1 MPQAPA
7 DAAVVRRHDS
17 EHAPLRVAGVDP
29 ELRFAGGENQVLGLT
44 RDLIRGGQRA
54 ELVCDPHAELWK
66 RARGE
71 GIICHPLSIRNA
83 LDLGAGL
90 RLRALLSRER
100 FDIVHLHTSRAHALA
115 PYLRGTAGA
124 LVVTRRMDYPPNR
137 WFAPLLFNRSVDG
150 VAAISAAVADALE
163 RSGVSRARVTVIAS
177 GVDTEQFRPPCE
189 AERARA
195 REALGI
201 TPEEFLVGTIG
212 ALEARKGHRHLL
224 DAIAALRATG
234 WGPPPIRCIIA
245 GDGPLR
251 AQLTAD
257 ASRPR
262 DDAVRLIG
270 AIDDPR
276 RLLFALD
283 VFAFPS
289 LAEGLGVALLEA
301 MACGLAVVASGVGGI
316 RDAVEHERSGLL
328 CQPGDSA
335 ALATAIRRFAASPA
349 ERRAMGDAARRR
361 VHQHFAMGAMADQTL
376 ALYRR
381 CLAMRNQGSK
391 G

>member
-7 DAAVVRRHDS
+7 DAASPARGDDS
-17 EHAPLRVAGVDP
+17 EHAPLRIAGVDP
-29 ELRFAGGENQVLGLT
+29 ELRFAGGESQVLGLT
-44 RDLIRGGQRA
+44 HELIRAGQRA
-54 ELVCDPHAELWK
+54 ELVCDPRGELWK
-66 RARGE
+66 RARNE
-71 GIICHPLSIRNA
+71 GVVCHPLSIRNA

-124 LVVTRRMDYPPNR
+124 LLVTRRMDYPPNR

-163 RSGVSRARVTVIAS
+163 RSGVSRAKVTVIAS
-177 GVDTEQFRPPCE
+177 GVDTELFRPPSD
-189 AERARA
+189 AERLRA

-201 TPEEFLVGTIG
+201 APEEFLVGAIG

-224 DAIAALRATG
+224 GAVAALRATAG
-234 WGPPPIRCIIA
+234 GASPIRCIIA
-245 GDGPLR
+245 GDGPLH

-257 ASRPR
+257 ASC

-270 AIDDPR
+270 AIDDSR

-301 MACGLAVVASGVGGI
+301 MACGLPVVASAVGGI

-328 CQPGDSA
+328 CPPGDSS
-335 ALATAIRRFAASPA
+335 ALAAAIRRFAASPA
-349 ERRAMGDAARRR
+349 ERHAMGEAARRR
-361 VHQHFAMGAMADQTL
+361 AQQHFAMGAMADQTL

-381 CLAMRNQGSK
+381 CLAMRNHGSK